1 MSAPLICPQ
10 CQAPNRANAKFCNQC
25 ASLLAPLYAETVVMD
40 YRPKRRRRSSSRARA
55 DVSDARPARSKS
67 ASWRP
72 LALLVLLAVLTGA
85 ATTWFFAQRQ
95 QNASPPE
102 PVLAQA
108 RTPAPQTPHPAAEA
122 PPAPAA
128 PPAPSAEPALTE
140 PAPATPPAE
149 TPSAP
154 TATPAPAP
162 AATPRAPRPRSVAA
176 APTPAPKPTPIPA
189 TPPAPTPAAAAPR
202 APAQVCAKHN
212 FLAYAAC
219 MQEQCSRPGM
229 KSHPQCVRI
238 REREQALRQG
248 SGGG

>member
-40 YRPKRRRRSSSRARA
+40 YRPKRRRSSSRARA

-72 LALLVLLAVLTGA
+72 LTLLVLLAALTGG

-108 RTPAPQTPHPAAEA
+108 RTPAPQTPPPAAEA

-128 PPAPSAEPALTE
+128 PPAPSAEPA
-140 PAPATPPAE
+140 PATATPPAE
-149 TPSAP
+149 TPPAP
-154 TATPAPAP
+154 TSTPAPAP
-162 AATPRAPRPRSVAA
+162 AATPRAPRPRSV
-176 APTPAPKPTPIPA
+176 
-189 TPPAPTPAAAAPR
+189 APR